1 MLNQAVSPETSPTVT
16 GVAAVGVHRREL
28 GLGPAFGLGPFCAG
42 LAIMGRRRKREG
54 VGLGEKEKAGLR
66 KEILFLFLKPI

>member
-1 MLNQAVSPETSPTVT
+1 
-16 GVAAVGVHRREL
+16 
-28 GLGPAFGLGPFCAG
+28 
-42 LAIMGRRRKREG
+42 MGRRRKREG